1 MFGHFSTLCINGLNL
16 LYCFFSFLRKISQ
29 LIFCLWPVLIQI
41 LSKHSIYRLTNP
53 FSLMTHFADKS
64 LLFASLDNLLFYIR
78 NPFLPQENLHV
89 TKTIRFVLIERLS
102 MQVSV
107 GQPLLLPEKKHDK
120 YLLPR
125 KLSVKNTSK

>member
-1 MFGHFSTLCINGLNL
+1 
-16 LYCFFSFLRKISQ
+16 
-29 LIFCLWPVLIQI
+29 
-41 LSKHSIYRLTNP
+41 
-53 FSLMTHFADKS
+53 MT
-64 LLFASLDNLLFYIR
+64 LLFASLDNLLFYIT

-89 TKTIRFVLIERLS
+89 TKTIRLVLTERLS

-107 GQPLLLPEKKHDK
+107 GQHLLLPEKKHDK